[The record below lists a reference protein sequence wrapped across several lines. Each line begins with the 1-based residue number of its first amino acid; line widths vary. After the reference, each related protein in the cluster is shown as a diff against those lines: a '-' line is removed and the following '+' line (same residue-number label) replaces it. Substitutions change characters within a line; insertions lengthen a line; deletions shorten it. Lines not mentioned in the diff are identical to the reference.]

1 MIKQDLIR
9 RKDAVDCM
17 FDELVREGALVSG
30 VSVDELKA
38 SPEYKEIVK
47 ENFPAYEKIFEK
59 VPAVEP
65 VPELQE
71 IGVVKEY
78 DNGMVAMR
86 KETYQEYENIAE
98 FNAIRQGDF
107 VNHDS
112 DK

>member
-1 MIKQDLIR
+1 MNKDDIIY
-9 RKDAVDCM
+9 RKDAVNYM

-30 VSVDELKA
+30 VTVDELKA
-38 SPEYKEIVK
+38 SPEYEEIVK

-65 VPELQE
+65 VPELQD

-86 KETYQEYENIAE
+86 KETYKQFEDMAVTE
-98 FNAIRQGDF
+98 AIRHRDF
-107 VNHDS
+107 VE
-112 DK
+112 K